1 MKLDK
6 KIIYFALVCLILA
19 GIIRVIFGG
28 FTVDLM
34 LKKHES
40 ININVGQTINMNDMK
55 QICKNVFKDKK
66 FVLRRIEVFNESV
79 NINVESITN
88 DEKVQ
93 LVNELKGKYDLKDLS
108 PDDIVITSNSNVRI
122 RDMIT
127 PYIAPL
133 AICEVIILVYMYIR
147 FIHFKPLKV
156 IGKMLLIN
164 VITVAVYYSLI
175 AILTIPFA
183 STTVSISIA
192 VIILEMLIY
201 IAKQEKVCHGLFADK
216 KVKE

>member
-1 MKLDK
+1 
-6 KIIYFALVCLILA
+6 
-19 GIIRVIFGG
+19 
-28 FTVDLM
+28 
-34 LKKHES
+34 
-40 ININVGQTINMNDMK
+40 
-55 QICKNVFKDKK
+55 
-66 FVLRRIEVFNESV
+66 
-79 NINVESITN
+79 
-88 DEKVQ
+88 
-93 LVNELKGKYDLKDLS
+93 
-108 PDDIVITSNSNVRI
+108 
-122 RDMIT
+122 MIT